1 MEEKVASRSR
11 VNSDVGNRGP
21 SNSLIDQIDRITD
34 GRELEEIWLS
44 FQKNEIKGDF
54 VILLMFVL
62 LVVCI
67 MFDFDDCHFDANII
81 ILTYIITVGTTV
93 HFNA

>member
-11 VNSDVGNRGP
+11 VNSDVGTRGP

-54 VILLMFVL
+54 VILLMFIL

-67 MFDFDDCHFDANII
+67 MFAFDDCYFDADINIF
-81 ILTYIITVGTTV
+81 TYIITVGTTV